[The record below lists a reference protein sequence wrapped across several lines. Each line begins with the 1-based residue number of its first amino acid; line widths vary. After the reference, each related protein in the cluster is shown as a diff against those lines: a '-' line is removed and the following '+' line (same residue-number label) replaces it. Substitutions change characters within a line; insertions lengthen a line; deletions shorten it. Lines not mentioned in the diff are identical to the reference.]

1 MPGTYR
7 VVLSGIF
14 VLLVSASAILG
25 LTGLAQMSADAEPPN
40 WSEFVTAFLGLYS
53 NQTRPWTDA
62 VKSPPLCYDIARVL
76 APVSTAYVLATSVA
90 HIFSERR
97 RVLRARLARN
107 HSIVVGGGR
116 RGVLLSRSLAQR
128 GATVVLVDVAAATE
142 RFAAALL
149 KHTIP
154 LSGDPVDD
162 IVLRRAGIDRGKE
175 LFAVS
180 DDSELNASVVISA
193 RRLRRRTE
201 PFTCYA
207 LINDSDMHAAFEA
220 RLLSMPHAT
229 GFQVSLI
236 DRNQLI
242 ARGLSEASGAEAA
255 ETVMV
260 LGDGG
265 LVRALALEAIRS
277 REGSSAADRSE
288 PAPAMRVIVAG
299 PQGDS
304 VVDEILGSRAESALP
319 TVLRSAT
326 NDLAAFTEGSTLRD
340 LIRPAARARVF
351 VCAQRDEDSLRLA
364 FAVLK
369 QAKDIATDVVVCVE
383 TASGF
388 AGAFAADGVRIFD
401 DAKGAIRIIASSEF
415 VGDAARIRDA
425 ATTERLARAIH
436 ATYRRHMSGRPT
448 VSRDSRHVVQW
459 AELPEAARESNRAQ
473 ARHLGEKLRLL
484 GCAIM
489 PSTPGGDVQL
499 SEGDFEQ
506 LARAEHDRWT
516 EEARGRGLV
525 HGPERS
531 DRTHPDLVP
540 WEQLTEDAREKDRIF
555 MRELPLILAREGYA
569 IVRFPHHRLAAPTNA
584 TAADVGPRAP

>member
-7 VVLSGIF
+7 VVLGGIF

-25 LTGLAQMSADAEPPN
+25 LIALVQMSAADGSVDWLA
-40 WSEFVTAFLGLYS
+40 VGTAFLGLYS
-53 NQTRPWTDA
+53 IQTPQWIEALEET
-62 VKSPPLCYDIARVL
+62 PPIYQIASLL
-76 APVSTAYVLATSVA
+76 APVSTAYVFVTSVA

-97 RVLRARLARN
+97 RVLGARLARH

-149 KHTIP
+149 KKTIP

-162 IVLRRAGIDRGKE
+162 IVLRRAGIDRGTE

-180 DDSELNASVVISA
+180 DDSEQNASVVISA
-193 RRLRRRTE
+193 RRLRRRAE

-220 RLLSMPHAT
+220 RLLSMPHTT

-236 DRNQLI
+236 DRNELI
-242 ARGLSEASGAEAA
+242 ARGLSETSGAEAA

-265 LVRALALEAIRS
+265 LVRALALEAMRLH
-277 REGSSAADRSE
+277 EE
-288 PAPAMRVIVAG
+288 PSPDGHSGAAPALRVIVAG
-299 PQGDS
+299 PHADR
-304 VVDEILGSRAESALP
+304 VVDEILGSNAERSWP
-319 TVLRSAT
+319 TALRSST
-326 NDLAAFTEGSTLRD
+326 NDLAAFTEGSTIRD
-340 LIRPAARARVF
+340 LIRPAATARVF

-436 ATYRRHMSGRPT
+436 AAYRRHMSERPT
-448 VSRDSRHVVQW
+448 VSRDARHVVQW
-459 AELPEAARESNRAQ
+459 RELPPAARESNRAQ
-473 ARHLGEKLRLL
+473 ARHLGEKLPAARLRDHAAD
-484 GCAIM
+484 GGWRCAAER
-489 PSTPGGDVQL
+489 TRHRA
-499 SEGDFEQ
+499 
-506 LARAEHDRWT
+506 ARARRARPLDRGSAW
-516 EEARGRGLV
+516 
-525 HGPERS
+525 S
-531 DRTHPDLVP
+531 
-540 WEQLTEDAREKDRIF
+540 W
-555 MRELPLILAREGYA
+555 
-569 IVRFPHHRLAAPTNA
+569 
-584 TAADVGPRAP
+584 PRARAGAL